1 MTKQTKLHPAD
12 RIAQILDAALVVASK
27 VGYARLTREDIAK
40 RADVPASLIS
50 YHLGTMPALRRKIMR
65 EAIRTECLPVVAQ
78 GLAIRDRFALKAPE
92 ALRQAAIQS
101 LRG

>member
-1 MTKQTKLHPAD
+1 MTKQIKLKAPD

-78 GLAIRDRFALKAPE
+78 GLAIRDRFALKAP
-92 ALRQAAIQS
+92 ADLRARAVAS
-101 LRG
+101 LS

>member
-1 MTKQTKLHPAD
+1 MTKQTKMHPAD
-12 RIAQILDAALVVASK
+12 RIAQILNAALVVASK

-78 GLAIRDRFALKAPE
+78 GLAIRDRFALKAPAE
-92 ALRQAAIQS
+92 LRARAVAS
-101 LRG
+101 LS

>member
-1 MTKQTKLHPAD
+1 MSKQHKMHPAD
-12 RIAQILDAALVVASK
+12 RIAQILSAALVVASK

-78 GLAIRDRFALKAPE
+78 GLAIRDRFALKAPAE
-92 ALRQAAIQS
+92 LRARAVAS
-101 LRG
+101 LS

>member
-1 MTKQTKLHPAD
+1 MSKQHKMHPAD
-12 RIAQILDAALVVASK
+12 RIAQILSAALVVASK

-78 GLAIRDRFALKAPE
+78 GLAIRDRFALKAP
-92 ALRQAAIQS
+92 ADLRARAVAS
-101 LRG
+101 LS

>member
-1 MTKQTKLHPAD
+1 MTKQTKMHPAD
-12 RIAQILDAALVVASK
+12 RIAQILQAALVVASK

-78 GLAIRDRFALKAPE
+78 GLAIRDRFALKAPAE
-92 ALRQAAIQS
+92 LRARAVAS
-101 LRG
+101 LS

>member
-1 MTKQTKLHPAD
+1 MTKQTKLKPSD
-12 RIAQILDAALVVASK
+12 RIAQILSAALVVASK

-78 GLAIRDRFALKAPE
+78 GLAIRDRFALKAP
-92 ALRQAAIQS
+92 ADLRARAVAS
-101 LRG
+101 LS

>member
-1 MTKQTKLHPAD
+1 MTKQTKMHPAD

-27 VGYARLTREDIAK
+27 VGYARITREDIAK

-78 GLAIRDRFALKAPE
+78 GLAIRDRFALKAP
-92 ALRQAAIQS
+92 ADLRARAVAS
-101 LRG
+101 LS

>member
-1 MTKQTKLHPAD
+1 MTKHTKMHPAD
-12 RIAQILDAALVVASK
+12 RIAQILSAALVVASK

-78 GLAIRDRFALKAPE
+78 GLAIRDRFALKAPAE
-92 ALRQAAIQS
+92 LRARAVAS
-101 LRG
+101 LS

>member
-1 MTKQTKLHPAD
+1 MTKQTKMHPAD

-78 GLAIRDRFALKAPE
+78 GLAIRDRFALKAP
-92 ALRQAAIQS
+92 ADLRARAVAS
-101 LRG
+101 LS

>member
-1 MTKQTKLHPAD
+1 MTKQTKMHPAD

-78 GLAIRDRFALKAPE
+78 GLAIRDRFALKAPAE
-92 ALRQAAIQS
+92 LRARAVAS
-101 LRG
+101 LS

>member
-1 MTKQTKLHPAD
+1 MTKQTKMHPSD

-78 GLAIRDRFALKAPE
+78 GLAIRDRFALKAP
-92 ALRQAAIQS
+92 ADLRARAVAS
-101 LRG
+101 LS